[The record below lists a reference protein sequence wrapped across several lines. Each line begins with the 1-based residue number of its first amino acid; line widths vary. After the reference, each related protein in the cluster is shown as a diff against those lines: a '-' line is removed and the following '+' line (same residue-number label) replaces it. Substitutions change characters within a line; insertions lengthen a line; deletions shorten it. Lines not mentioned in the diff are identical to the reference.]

1 MKTLK
6 DIQPGQG
13 EEIIEPEGQITPRSQ
28 ARRVAM
34 QALYVWEMTH
44 NDINVIIKN
53 FSEDGLLVD
62 LDFDLFKELL
72 TNVSSDATELDEL
85 YAILLD
91 RSVSMIDPVER
102 AIMRIGV
109 YELKSKQQIPYK
121 VVINESVELAKR
133 FGAEEGHKFV
143 NGILDKVAKQLRPLE
158 MNA

>member
-1 MKTLK
+1 MRTLK

-13 EEIIEPEGQITPRSQ
+13 EEIIEAEGQVTPRTQ

-44 NDINVIIKN
+44 NDLNVIIKD
-53 FSEDGLLVD
+53 FSEEGLLVD

-72 TNVSSDATELDEL
+72 TNVTTNVTDLDAL
-85 YAILLD
+85 YAVLLD
-91 RSVSMIDPVER
+91 RSVNMIDPIER

-109 YELKSKQQIPYK
+109 YELQSKQQIPYK
-121 VVINESVELAKR
+121 VVINECVELAKR

-158 MNA
+158 LNT

>member
-6 DIQPGQG
+6 NIQPGQG
-13 EEIIEPEGQITPRSQ
+13 EEIIEVEGQVTPRTQS
-28 ARRVAM
+28 RRVAM

-44 NDINVIIKN
+44 NEINEIIKN

-72 TNVSSDATELDEL
+72 TNVSTDATDLDVL
-85 YAILLD
+85 YADLLD
-91 RSVSMIDPVER
+91 RSVSMIDPIER

-109 YELKSKQQIPYK
+109 YELQSKQQIPYK
-121 VVINESVELAKR
+121 VVINECVELAKR

-143 NGILDKVAKQLRPLE
+143 NGILDKVAKKLRPLE
-158 MNA
+158 LNA

>member
-13 EEIIEPEGQITPRSQ
+13 EEIPEVEGQVTPRTQS
-28 ARRVAM
+28 RRVAM

-44 NDINVIIKN
+44 NDINEIIKN
-53 FSEDGLLVD
+53 FSEDGRLVD

-72 TNVSSDATELDEL
+72 TNVTTDATDLDAL
-85 YAILLD
+85 YAGLLD

-109 YELKSKQQIPYK
+109 YELQSKQQIPYK
-121 VVINESVELAKR
+121 VVINECVELAKR

-158 MNA
+158 LNA

>member
-6 DIQPGQG
+6 DIKPGQG
-13 EEIIEPEGQITPRSQ
+13 EEIFEVEGQITPRTQ
-28 ARRVAM
+28 ARRVAV

-44 NDINVIIKN
+44 TDINVIIKN

-72 TNVSSDATELDEL
+72 TNVTTDVMDLDALYSD
-85 YAILLD
+85 LLD
-91 RSVSMIDPVER
+91 RSVNMIDPIER

-109 YELKSKQQIPYK
+109 YELQSKQQIPYK
-121 VVINESVELAKR
+121 VVINECVELAKR

-143 NGILDKVAKQLRPLE
+143 NGILDKVAKTLRPLE
-158 MNA
+158 LNA